1 MEKIAT
7 DIFTFAELR
16 SNGFTY
22 VDKTDLLW
30 AMASGEVGKQF
41 FIARPRRFGKS
52 LAVSTLKALFQG
64 RRELFH
70 GLAIEPK
77 WDWSKKWPVLHLD
90 MGSTQGRT
98 VAEFEALLYSQ
109 LQRCAQ
115 AHGMENLKGVSPG
128 DLFANLIAALAR
140 QSDDGRMVLL
150 VDEYD
155 KPLLNHL
162 HQSDILD
169 FRDALKQF
177 YSNIKTF
184 EPLQRFT
191 FITGVSKFSKVSI
204 FSDLNNLKDY
214 TMHPRAATL
223 FGYTHEEVRRY
234 FPGRLHALA
243 QANSLSDEAAFQEI
257 ISWYDGYKFHH
268 AAQPVI
274 NPVSLGCCFDT
285 TEFNSYWSK
294 TAIPTF
300 LVDLL
305 RKRPLDFS
313 RLDITEDRLE
323 AYEPDRPDLTTLLY
337 QTGYLT
343 IAGCEN
349 LGGTRRYRL
358 DFPNREVEESFLR
371 RLAPAYTGQEQQ
383 LTDSA
388 QFDAAKALYEHDVPK
403 FLKALRCFFA
413 NIPYSLTDRQNEQ
426 LWQAIVY
433 VVLKSIGVPVNAEVQ
448 TSDGRIDMTVE
459 TARDNYLI
467 EFKLDRPAAE
477 AMRQIH
483 EKDYAARYAL
493 SPKRLTLVA
502 ISFSSEKRTIAE
514 ELVEEIPAR

>member
-16 SNGFTY
+16 GNGFTY
-22 VDKTDLLW
+22 VDKTDLLRT
-30 AMASGEVGKQF
+30 MASGEVGKQF

-64 RRELFH
+64 RRELFQ

-115 AHGMENLKGVSPG
+115 AHGLENLKGVSPG

-162 HQSDILD
+162 HQSDMLD

-234 FPGRLHALA
+234 FPGRPPRARPGEL
-243 QANSLSDEAAFQEI
+243 
-257 ISWYDGYKFHH
+257 
-268 AAQPVI
+268 P
-274 NPVSLGCCFDT
+274 LGRG
-285 TEFNSYWSK
+285 S
-294 TAIPTF
+294 IPGNHQ
-300 LVDLL
+300 LV
-305 RKRPLDFS
+305 
-313 RLDITEDRLE
+313 
-323 AYEPDRPDLTTLLY
+323 
-337 QTGYLT
+337 
-343 IAGCEN
+343 
-349 LGGTRRYRL
+349 
-358 DFPNREVEESFLR
+358 R
-371 RLAPAYTGQEQQ
+371 RLQ
-383 LTDSA
+383 
-388 QFDAAKALYEHDVPK
+388 VPP
-403 FLKALRCFFA
+403 C
-413 NIPYSLTDRQNEQ
+413 
-426 LWQAIVY
+426 
-433 VVLKSIGVPVNAEVQ
+433 
-448 TSDGRIDMTVE
+448 
-459 TARDNYLI
+459 
-467 EFKLDRPAAE
+467 RPAGDHP
-477 AMRQIH
+477 RL
-483 EKDYAARYAL
+483 ARL
-493 SPKRLTLVA
+493 L
-502 ISFSSEKRTIAE
+502 F
-514 ELVEEIPAR
+514 

>member
-1 MEKIAT
+1 MCCPA
-7 DIFTFAELR
+7 L
-16 SNGFTY
+16 SH
-22 VDKTDLLW
+22 
-30 AMASGEVGKQF
+30 ASECIVPLIGK
-41 FIARPRRFGKS
+41 
-52 LAVSTLKALFQG
+52 V
-64 RRELFH
+64 
-70 GLAIEPK
+70 
-77 WDWSKKWPVLHLD
+77 
-90 MGSTQGRT
+90 
-98 VAEFEALLYSQ
+98 
-109 LQRCAQ
+109 
-115 AHGMENLKGVSPG
+115 
-128 DLFANLIAALAR
+128 
-140 QSDDGRMVLL
+140 
-150 VDEYD
+150 
-155 KPLLNHL
+155 
-162 HQSDILD
+162 
-169 FRDALKQF
+169 
-177 YSNIKTF
+177 
-184 EPLQRFT
+184 
-191 FITGVSKFSKVSI
+191 
-204 FSDLNNLKDY
+204 LNN
-214 TMHPRAATL
+214 
-223 FGYTHEEVRRY
+223 
-234 FPGRLHALA
+234 
-243 QANSLSDEAAFQEI
+243 
-257 ISWYDGYKFHH
+257 
-268 AAQPVI
+268 
-274 NPVSLGCCFDT
+274 
-285 TEFNSYWSK
+285 YWSK
-294 TAIPTF
+294 TASPTF
-300 LVDLL
+300 LIDLL

-448 TSDGRIDMTVE
+448 TCDGRIDMTVE
-459 TARDNYLI
+459 TARDNYLV